1 MSFYRR
7 GSRVFKVLRRV
18 FAKEARDLLR
28 DRRALLF
35 LFATPLL
42 MPLLG
47 AVGGAFVL
55 WQVVRQTGD
64 GLPVVVVNGEQLPGL
79 VAELKGEALLQL
91 VDAAPG
97 LDVERAL
104 QRGELTAVLEIPPDA
119 QDRLG
124 AEEPITLTLT
134 SSRSGWLPDFA
145 IVSIRDALET
155 YEYGVLMAR
164 LSRHELDQA
173 WINPIRLERDLA
185 AATGVAAA
193 PIVEGEATSSLI
205 GSIFLTMAVVSWTFS
220 GGLTLVADMTVG
232 EKERRT
238 MEPLLITPSSRIG
251 IVLGKIALSI
261 IVSAITIAL
270 WSLDSLAYVSLLS
283 ILPTSATGGLFIPGM
298 NQLGNLGLALVWL
311 MLLMLPFMT
320 MANGLVAAVCT
331 FAKNYRESNLF
342 LGVLQLL
349 LPGMALVATF
359 GFDARPPMGVYALP
373 VMGVLVAMRDLF
385 GGGVAPVAL
394 ALAWA
399 AAAIYAVLA
408 VLLAAY
414 VFSREWALMRGV

>member
-1 MSFYRR
+1 MLSI
-7 GSRVFKVLRRV
+7 LRHV

-47 AVGGAFVL
+47 AIGGAFVL
-55 WQVVRQTGD
+55 WQMVRQTQD
-64 GLPVVVVNGEQLPGL
+64 GLPVVIVNGEQLPGL
-79 VAELKGEALLQL
+79 IAELKDKTLLQL
-91 VDAAPG
+91 VDAAPT
-97 LDVERAL
+97 LDMEEAL
-104 QRGELTAVLEIPPDA
+104 QSGELTAVLEIPPDA
-119 QDRLG
+119 QDRLE
-124 AEEPITLTLT
+124 AEDPITLTLT

-145 IVSIRDALET
+145 VASIRDALRT
-155 YEYGVLMAR
+155 YEHDVLMAR
-164 LSRHELDQA
+164 LSRYELDQA
-173 WINPIRLERDLA
+173 WINPIRLERDSA
-185 AATGVAAA
+185 APTGVAAS
-193 PIVEGEATSSLI
+193 PVVEGEATSSLI
-205 GSIFLTMAVVSWTFS
+205 GSIFLTMAVASWAFS

-232 EKERRT
+232 EKERHT

-261 IVSAITIAL
+261 IVSAVTIGL
-270 WSLDSLAYVSLLS
+270 WSLDGLAYVSLLS
-283 ILPTSATGGLFIPGM
+283 MLPTSATGGLSIPGM
-298 NQLGNLGLALVWL
+298 NQLSTLGLALVWL
-311 MLLMLPFMT
+311 VLLMLPFMT

-349 LPGMALVATF
+349 LPGLALAATF
-359 GFDARPPMGVYALP
+359 GFSARPPMGVYALP
-373 VMGVLVAMRDLF
+373 VMGVLVALRDLF
-385 GGGVAPVAL
+385 GGGVAPAAL
-394 ALAWA
+394 ALAWVA
-399 AAAIYAVLA
+399 AAVYAVMA